1 MHFLIKKKRRK
12 EWIWM
17 IEFRNDK
24 RILRKEII
32 HDKPLQDGHNSFFF
46 HLEIV
51 TSTMPIARKM
61 LLFYLCLIQ
70 VQGIY
75 ITVVPKFSNNNIMFI
90 MHRQK
95 WSEKQELI
103 FTWHKENSSSQVLLQ
118 LSLHCSHNVNSV
130 MSNGH
135 LSRFGR
141 ALQRST
147 LDRFSST

>member
-1 MHFLIKKKRRK
+1 
-12 EWIWM
+12 M

-95 WSEKQELI
+95 
-103 FTWHKENSSSQVLLQ
+103 
-118 LSLHCSHNVNSV
+118 
-130 MSNGH
+130 
-135 LSRFGR
+135 
-141 ALQRST
+141 
-147 LDRFSST
+147 